1 MDGNHLQ
8 VPAAAGRFI
17 SDAVI
22 SDKLRCKSNFWE
34 KGSFWLTVLSKSP
47 PSGAVETEN

>member
-1 MDGNHLQ
+1 MDRNLQ

-22 SDKLRCKSNFWE
+22 SDKLPCKSSFWE